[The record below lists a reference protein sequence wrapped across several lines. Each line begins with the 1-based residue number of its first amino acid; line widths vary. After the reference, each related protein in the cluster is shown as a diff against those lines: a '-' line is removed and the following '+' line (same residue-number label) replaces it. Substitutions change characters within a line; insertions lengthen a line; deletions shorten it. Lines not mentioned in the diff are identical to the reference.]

1 MGYEFLGW
9 FTAKEQGEKLTEYSQ
24 VDKNRTYFAHWKK
37 LKEYLVTFDAN
48 GGEGGWSNW
57 MYIGYPI
64 TAPEV
69 TFGGYTFGGWL
80 PDVDEVVPD
89 HNVTYVAQ
97 WDSNVYRV
105 TFMANGGTVST
116 RAKLVEHNAEIGGLP
131 TPERTGYE
139 SRGWWTD
146 AEGGTQI
153 SSSTKITSNK
163 TYYAHWGI
171 KTFTATFN
179 ANGGTGGTTKT

>member
-1 MGYEFLGW
+1 
-9 FTAKEQGEKLTEYSQ
+9 
-24 VDKNRTYFAHWKK
+24 
-37 LKEYLVTFDAN
+37 
-48 GGEGGWSNW
+48 

-69 TFGGYTFGGWL
+69 TFDGYTFGGWL
-80 PDVDEVVPD
+80 PNVDEVVPD

-116 RAKLVEHNAEIGGLP
+116 RAKLVEHNAEIGDLP

-139 SRGWWTD
+139 SRGWWTA